1 MNNIAIIDIVFLGII
16 GISALRCGVRGFIS
30 EVLSIAAVI
39 IGILSAIFFFRNGA
53 VFVRD
58 QFMPEVKVVPEII
71 AFLMIFVIA
80 FAIVK
85 IVEITL
91 KNIIEGIRLGGLD
104 RLLGFIFGFAEGL
117 VIVCLLL
124 FLLSIQ
130 PFFDSRVILEKSLF
144 AEILLPFIMGTK
156 EELTEALVRLTV
168 PGNAPSMEEMNV

>member
-1 MNNIAIIDIVFLGII
+1 MNIAIIDILFMGII

-30 EVLSIAAVI
+30 EVLSMAAVI

-53 VFVRD
+53 VFVRA
-58 QFMPEVKVVPEII
+58 QFMPGVSIVPEII
-71 AFLMIFVIA
+71 AFLLIFLIA

-91 KNIIEGIRLGGLD
+91 KNIIEGIRLGGVD

-124 FLLSIQ
+124 FLVSIQ
-130 PFFDSRVILEKSLF
+130 PFFDSRVILAKSFF
-144 AEILLPFIMGTK
+144 AEILLPFIMGAK
-156 EELTEALVRLTV
+156 EEVNGRVARLISGV
-168 PGNAPSMEEMNV
+168 EEMNV